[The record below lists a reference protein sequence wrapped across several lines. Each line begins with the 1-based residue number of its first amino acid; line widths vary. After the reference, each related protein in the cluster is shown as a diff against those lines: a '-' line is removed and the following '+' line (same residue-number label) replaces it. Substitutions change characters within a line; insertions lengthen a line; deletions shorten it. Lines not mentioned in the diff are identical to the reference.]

1 MVTIGEAF
9 HSQHFKSPTSLQ
21 DAPYLS
27 VLGMMRWAQEKQLA
41 SCADRRSSVGDSS
54 AAAVSRGRSRI
65 SGPWADFVQAASRPS
80 DRGSQIGLE
89 IAIHVLNGPW
99 EFDLEWTCHV
109 MWKGIKMG
117 QS

>member
-1 MVTIGEAF
+1 MGPRETI
-9 HSQHFKSPTSLQ
+9 SI
-21 DAPYLS
+21 
-27 VLGMMRWAQEKQLA
+27 
-41 SCADRRSSVGDSS
+41 DRRSSVGDSS

-89 IAIHVLNGPW
+89 IAIHV
-99 EFDLEWTCHV
+99 